1 MTLTAADVMQTQV
14 ITVSPVDPLHMVQ
27 RLFFEEE
34 IHGAPV
40 VDEEGRVR
48 GMITIMD
55 LIRAATEENDSSGVD
70 FVHVFEDIGVG
81 GGWANTSENFQSR
94 LSETLVEDA
103 MTENVVAVTPETPVS
118 EVARVLRENRI
129 HRVLVVNRNTL
140 LGIISSFDLIRLL
153 ERAADPEH
161 PSPV

>member
-1 MTLTAADVMQTQV
+1 MALTAADVMQTQV

-55 LIRAATEENDSSGVD
+55 LIRTATEANESNGVD
-70 FVHVFEDIGVG
+70 FIQVFEDIGVG
-81 GGWANTSENFQSR
+81 GGWANASENFQGR
-94 LSETLVEDA
+94 LSETVVEDA
-103 MTENVVAVTPETPVS
+103 MTENVVAVAPDTSVS
-118 EVARVLRENRI
+118 DVARVLRENKI
-129 HRVLVVNRNTL
+129 HRVLVVNKEAL

-153 ERAADPEH
+153 EGIAEPEH
-161 PSPV
+161 PAPV

>member
-1 MTLTAADVMQTQV
+1 MALTAADVMQTQV

-55 LIRAATEENDSSGVD
+55 LIRAATEENDASGVD

-81 GGWANTSENFQSR
+81 GGWASTSENFQSR

-103 MTENVVAVTPETPVS
+103 MTENVVAVGPETSVAD
-118 EVARVLRENRI
+118 VARVLRENKI
-129 HRVLVVNRNTL
+129 HRVLVVNKDTL

-153 ERAADPEH
+153 ERVAEPEH
-161 PSPV
+161 TTPV

>member
-14 ITVSPVDPLHMVQ
+14 ITVSPLDPLATVQ

-55 LIRAATEENDSSGVD
+55 LIRAATEANESNEVD
-70 FVHVFEDIGVG
+70 FIEVFEDIGVG
-81 GGWANTSENFQSR
+81 TGWANASEDFQGR
-94 LSETLVEDA
+94 LSETVVEDA
-103 MTENVVAVTPETPVS
+103 MTENVVTVAPDTPVPD
-118 EVARVLRENRI
+118 VARILRENKI
-129 HRVLVVNRNTL
+129 HRVLVVNDETL

-153 ERAADPEH
+153 EGVAEQEH
-161 PSPV
+161 PTPV